1 MANTERN
8 SSQVLVPFDQ
18 HEDFKKRMA
27 SLNAKA
33 AKFGLEPIVAGEP
46 VAELYAIK
54 TEEANDGEA
63 IVTMLVRAK
72 SSELN
77 DPKHVPQLVRML
89 RIDLDYP
96 IIKLGD
102 WRVIAQVEKH
112 SHQGDNLLFVVS
124 AEQEDHNH
132 AEQHRAVRVS
142 CQHCNTRRARKL
154 SYILKDEAT
163 SEYKEVGSTCLEDF
177 TGINPAAAL
186 FLAQLY
192 SFHKL
197 VDYSDPDVSYGGSPT
212 SYGTIDYLMRVLF
225 VTERHGFM
233 SATKARDLESCGE
246 SGEPTYR
253 LACSLPH
260 ALRND
265 KALMDA
271 YSEASPR
278 LHETVQKIVEW
289 YAAMECSSSFDR
301 NVKVLLSSDDL
312 LIDNKHLAFAAGA
325 VPAYLRH
332 LTDRVQ
338 IATPSSFVGQ
348 PGEKIVGEFTVERV
362 MHFNGTYGPEI
373 RLSFRDANG
382 NKLSWKTGSAPDC
395 VSEANAIGQ
404 QFKARFKVKKHSEY
418 KGVKSTDVSHLKIE
432 AWGIP
437 AS

>member
-8 SSQVLVPFDQ
+8 SSQVLVPLNQ
-18 HEDFKKRMA
+18 HEDFKKRLA
-27 SLNAKA
+27 ALNAKA
-33 AKFGLEPIVAGEP
+33 TKFGLEPIVAGEP
-46 VAELYAIK
+46 VAELYTIK

-72 SSELN
+72 TSELN
-77 DPKHVPQLVRML
+77 DPTRAPQLVRML

-96 IIKLGD
+96 IIKLGN
-102 WRVIAQVEKH
+102 WRVVAQVEKH
-112 SHQGDNLLFVVS
+112 SRQGDNLLFVVS
-124 AEQEDHNH
+124 TDQEDHDH
-132 AEQHRAVRVS
+132 AEQHRSGSVS

-163 SEYKEVGSTCLEDF
+163 GEYKEVGSTCLEDF

-197 VDYSDPDVSYGGSPT
+197 VDYSDPDAGYGGGPT

-225 VTERHGFM
+225 VSERYGFM
-233 SATKARDLESCGE
+233 SAAKARDLSE
-246 SGEPTYR
+246 EPTYR

-271 YSEASPR
+271 YSDAASR
-278 LHETVQKIVEW
+278 LHDTAEKIVEW

-312 LIDNKHLAFAAGA
+312 LMDNKHLAFAAGA

-332 LTDRVQ
+332 LAESAQ
-338 IATPSSFVGQ
+338 AAIPSSYVGK

-362 MHFNGTYGPEI
+362 VHFNGRFGPQI
-373 RLSFRDANG
+373 RLNFRDADG
-382 NKLSWKTGSAPDC
+382 NKLSWKTGSAPDY
-395 VSEANAIGQ
+395 VTEAGAIGQ
-404 QFKARFKVKKHSEY
+404 QFKARFKVKKHDEY
-418 KGVKSTDVSHLKIE
+418 KGVKSTDVTHLKIE
-432 AWGIP
+432 AWGDA